1 MNTVVKAARPEEIA
15 KVEAQ
20 KKAEAE
26 AANKPAPPAARL
38 IEKPGKE
45 RERTIPLEYPVE
57 YDGTVYETLTLTRL
71 RGSDFSALAGM
82 KGDEEEVALA
92 VLMTGA
98 PREVIKALDGD
109 DFVELQEAVQAFL
122 PRKLRMVAE
131 QLSGTGQNTQP

>member
-20 KKAEAE
+20 KLAEPAS
-26 AANKPAPPAARL
+26 KPAPPAARL
-38 IEKPGKE
+38 IERPGKE
-45 RERTIPLEYPVE
+45 RERTIELEYPVE
-57 YDGTVYETLTLTRL
+57 YDGTVYETLTLKRL

>member
-20 KKAEAE
+20 KQAESE
-26 AANKPAPPAARL
+26 AASKPAPAPARL
-38 IEKPGKE
+38 VERPGKE
-45 RERTIPLEYPVE
+45 RERRLELEYPVE
-57 YDGTVYETLTLTRL
+57 YDGVLYETLTLKRL
-71 RGSDFSALAGM
+71 RGSDFSAMANM

-122 PRKLRMVAE
+122 PRKLRMAAA
-131 QLSGTGQNTQP
+131 QLSGTGPNTQQ

>member
-1 MNTVVKAARPEEIA
+1 MNTVVRAARPEEIA

-20 KKAEAE
+20 KQAESEVAS
-26 AANKPAPPAARL
+26 KPTPAPARL
-38 IEKPGKE
+38 VERPGKE
-45 RERTIPLEYPVE
+45 RESVLELEYPVD
-57 YDGTVYETLTLTRL
+57 YDGTVYETLTLKRL
-71 RGSDFSALAGM
+71 RGSDFSALANM

-122 PRKLRMVAE
+122 PRKLRMAAG
-131 QLSGTGQNTQP
+131 QLSETGQNTQR